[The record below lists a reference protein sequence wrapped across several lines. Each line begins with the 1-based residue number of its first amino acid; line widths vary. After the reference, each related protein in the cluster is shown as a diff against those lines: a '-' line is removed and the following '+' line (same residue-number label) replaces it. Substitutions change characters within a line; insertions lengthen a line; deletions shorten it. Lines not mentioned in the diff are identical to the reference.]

1 MKYTLIALCS
11 AALMSTA
18 AVAEDS
24 TSTKDSTD
32 IFTTVDADAGGKV
45 SKEEAAANESFAN
58 NFSALDGN
66 SDGVV
71 TKREFRRNTMPKKD
85 NSGANRPVP

>member
-1 MKYTLIALCS
+1 MKYALIVVCT
-11 AALMSTA
+11 AALASAA

-24 TSTKDSTD
+24 SRTKDTTD
-32 IFTTVDADAGGKV
+32 LFKTVDADADGKV
-45 SKEEAAANESFAN
+45 SKEEAAANTTFAN

-71 TKREFRRNTMPKKD
+71 TEREYRRNTMPKKTH
-85 NSGANRPVP
+85 SGPNP